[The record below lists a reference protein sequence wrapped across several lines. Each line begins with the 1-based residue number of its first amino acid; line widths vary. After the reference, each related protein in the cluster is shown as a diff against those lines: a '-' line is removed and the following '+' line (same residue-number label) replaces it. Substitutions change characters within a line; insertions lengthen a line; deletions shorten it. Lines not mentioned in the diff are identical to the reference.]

1 MEKSDTT
8 SFSFSSGIDL
18 AFALVVFLTY
28 FATFSQTETT
38 SLFFILILICL
49 GIAYITVGIYGFSY
63 ISKSKNIIERVGY
76 FVLQLVIGGF
86 IVYYTNGIGISSFI
100 LLPLVSHTAMLLDQ
114 DWMFA
119 ANAGIIGTFAIATY
133 GYSQNLQTVWA
144 QLPMV
149 FAGQVFILIFTLM
162 ALTERKARIKQEN
175 LSIELAE
182 ANRHLSDYAQQVKEL
197 TLTQERN
204 RLAREIHDGLGHSLT
219 TINMQIKAAEAM
231 IDLDNQKAR
240 HMMADAEEMSTQ
252 ALVDVRNSVYALRV
266 DEKESGSLEERIR
279 KLISSTNVR
288 GIDIGFTIQ
297 GDRRPVSPQVDLTLF
312 RACQEGINNAIK
324 YSNADKLVI
333 TLTFME
339 SNEIKLVISD
349 NGSGAEEIQSGFGL
363 IGIRERVRLLNGKVD
378 VTTASGLGFTITILL
393 PG

>member
-1 MEKSDTT
+1 MQA
-8 SFSFSSGIDL
+8 SS
-18 AFALVVFLTY
+18 ALSPLPLTVIHRIFKRSGRNYPWFLPVK
-28 FATFSQTETT
+28 
-38 SLFFILILICL
+38 SLFLSL
-49 GIAYITVGIYGFSY
+49 
-63 ISKSKNIIERVGY
+63 
-76 FVLQLVIGGF
+76 
-86 IVYYTNGIGISSFI
+86 
-100 LLPLVSHTAMLLDQ
+100 H
-114 DWMFA
+114 
-119 ANAGIIGTFAIATY
+119 
-133 GYSQNLQTVWA
+133 
-144 QLPMV
+144 
-149 FAGQVFILIFTLM
+149 LM

-279 KLISSTNVR
+279 KLISSTNIK
-288 GIDIGFTIQ
+288 GIDIGFTIE
-297 GDRRPVSPQVDLTLF
+297 GVRRSVTPQVDLTLF

-324 YSNADKLVI
+324 YSNADKLII
-333 TLTFME
+333 TLTFLD

-378 VTTASGLGFTITILL
+378 VSTASGQGFTITILL